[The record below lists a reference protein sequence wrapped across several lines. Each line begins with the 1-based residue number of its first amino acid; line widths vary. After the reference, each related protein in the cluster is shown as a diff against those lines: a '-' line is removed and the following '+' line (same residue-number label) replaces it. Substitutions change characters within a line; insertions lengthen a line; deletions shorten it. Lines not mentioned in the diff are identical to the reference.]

1 LQTPVDFEELSR
13 LGSMM
18 GSGSI
23 IVIDEDTCAVDLA
36 RYFVDFLCDESCGKC
51 LPCREG
57 LKRMREILDGIVSGR
72 GEESGLQLLRET
84 AALMK
89 DASLCAL
96 GRTAVNPVLSTMT
109 YFPEE
114 YTAHIME
121 KRCPSLSCKALV
133 SYSIQPELCVGCK
146 LCLKNCPQGA
156 IAEEGDI
163 CVIDQ
168 SRCSRC
174 GICFDICPPK
184 ARAVKKA
191 SRGSKQA

>member
-1 LQTPVDFEELSR
+1 VDFEELSR

-57 LKRMREILDGIVSGR
+57 LKRMREILNRIVSGK
-72 GEESGLQLLRET
+72 GEEGDLEVLQET

-89 DASLCAL
+89 NASLCAL

-114 YTAHIME
+114 YAAHILQ

-133 SYSIQPELCVGCK
+133 SYSIHPEQCLGCGQ
-146 LCLKNCPQGA
+146 CLKNCPSKAVSEQG
-156 IAEEGDI
+156 EV

-168 SRCSRC
+168 SLCSRC
-174 GICFDICPPK
+174 GICFDVCPPK
-184 ARAVKKA
+184 ARAVKKSSLGDGA
-191 SRGSKQA
+191 R